1 MSDSLP
7 SVSGLDIE
15 GGAAGSDSSD
25 HSRSPQKLS
34 IVIACFNEEG
44 SLRELAHQI
53 RVTMD
58 ALPYDWEVVMVDD
71 GSTDGSRA
79 LQREIAAEEDR
90 WRVVHL
96 RRNFG
101 KAAALATGFGHA
113 TGEIVVTMDA
123 DLQDDPACIEDL
135 VAPIVDG
142 SSDLVSGWKYPRRD
156 PITKRWPSKLYNWA
170 TGKASGLALH
180 DMNCGFKA
188 YRAEVVREVS
198 IYGEMHRYIPV
209 MAHGA
214 GFSVTEAKVHHRP
227 RVHGQSK
234 YAYARFFRGFL
245 DLLTVIFLTRY
256 GRRPLHLIGGMGL
269 GMGAL
274 GIGTLLYL
282 TLLWFMGVPIGGRP
296 LLFLGIL
303 LVLVAGQFFTFGL
316 LAEMMTYYD
325 ARQQNRYPIAARFG
339 FPDSPE

>member
-1 MSDSLP
+1 
-7 SVSGLDIE
+7 
-15 GGAAGSDSSD
+15 
-25 HSRSPQKLS
+25 
-34 IVIACFNEEG
+34 
-44 SLRELAHQI
+44 
-53 RVTMD
+53 
-58 ALPYDWEVVMVDD
+58 
-71 GSTDGSRA
+71 
-79 LQREIAAEEDR
+79 
-90 WRVVHL
+90 
-96 RRNFG
+96 
-101 KAAALATGFGHA
+101 
-113 TGEIVVTMDA
+113 
-123 DLQDDPACIEDL
+123 
-135 VAPIVDG
+135 
-142 SSDLVSGWKYPRRD
+142 
-156 PITKRWPSKLYNWA
+156 
-170 TGKASGLALH
+170 
-180 DMNCGFKA
+180 
-188 YRAEVVREVS
+188 
-198 IYGEMHRYIPV
+198 MHRYIPV

-269 GMGAL
+269 GRGAL